1 MNLYKLLQSL
11 DELLFEVM
19 GWLLFYPITLWSVL
33 RHPIA
38 TAAIAERE
46 AGAAGEGRYD
56 DMLSPPLFLLL
67 TLILSHGVELT
78 LFGESPLVADTDGLA
93 VLVSDNGSLL
103 LFRLFA
109 FSIFPVITAG
119 WLLRWQGGKITR
131 GALERPFFAQCYL
144 AAPYALV
151 SSIAALVARGDHS
164 RAALLIEVAAM
175 AVYLWIQSAWF
186 ARHLQIG
193 RWRALIPAVTAYI
206 ICLVALT
213 LLATLMGAN
222 GR

>member
-19 GWLLFYPITLWSVL
+19 GWLLFYPITLWRVL

-46 AGAAGEGRYD
+46 ADAAAEGRYD

-103 LFRLFA
+103 LSGYSPSRSFR
-109 FSIFPVITAG
+109 
-119 WLLRWQGGKITR
+119 
-131 GALERPFFAQCYL
+131 
-144 AAPYALV
+144 
-151 SSIAALVARGDHS
+151 
-164 RAALLIEVAAM
+164 
-175 AVYLWIQSAWF
+175 
-186 ARHLQIG
+186 
-193 RWRALIPAVTAYI
+193 
-206 ICLVALT
+206 
-213 LLATLMGAN
+213 
-222 GR
+222 